1 MDLYRM
7 GILLVDDSSSNTH
20 LLGAILT
27 NEGFINSY
35 IATDRASTFELLERE
50 SIDLILISSVLQ
62 HYSGMTLSEEISSDL
77 RYENIPIIMVT
88 ADNSVQSL
96 QKSFESGAIDYI
108 SKPINSVELSARVQA
123 HLIRKHIMDEK
134 EKLAITDVLTT
145 LYNRRYFDVVF
156 DRQYNKTRKESIP
169 LIFFMIDIDNFKKYN
184 DNYGHQ
190 KGDEALK
197 AVALA
202 MKNTLRRKEDYL
214 FRLGGEEFAILL
226 QNTPDNYC
234 KELSDSIHKT
244 IATLDIEHNFNQ
256 NIGRISISI
265 GICKALCSEKTSKYD
280 IYNAADQAL
289 YKAKESGRNQSI
301 FTALS

>member
-1 MDLYRM
+1 M
-7 GILLVDDSSSNTH
+7 GILIVDDSSSNTH
-20 LLGAILT
+20 LLEAILT
-27 NEGFINSY
+27 NEGFINNFV
-35 IATDRASTFELLERE
+35 ATDRASTFHLLESR

-62 HYSGMTLSEEISSDL
+62 HYSGMTLSQEISSDL
-77 RYENIPIIMVT
+77 RYESIPIIMVT
-88 ADNSVQSL
+88 ANNSVRTL

-108 SKPINSVELSARVQA
+108 SKPINSVELLARVQA

-156 DRQYNKTRKESIP
+156 DRQYTKARNESIP

-184 DNYGHQ
+184 DNYGHH

-197 AVALA
+197 AVAIT
-202 MKNTLRRKEDYL
+202 MKNTLRRAEDYL

-234 KELSDSIHKT
+234 KELSKAIHNN
-244 IATLDIEHNFNQ
+244 IATLDIEHKYNQ
-256 NIGRISISI
+256 DIGRISVSI
-265 GICKALCSEKTSKYD
+265 GICKANCTSKTSKYD
-280 IYNAADQAL
+280 IYNAADKAL
-289 YKAKESGRNQSI
+289 YKAKESGRNRSV
-301 FTALS
+301 FMSL